1 MFNSDLSFFV
11 QSLATTSIEEL
22 VETTFFFIYNLG
34 LQPSEVDRLT
44 TYEYMRY
51 LTRYKEVRK
60 QENEEGIPTIKS
72 LMSLL
77 GLGRKR

>member
-60 QENEEGIPTIKS
+60 QEMEAQTKAKAEKAEKAKETK
-72 LMSLL
+72 
-77 GLGRKR
+77 